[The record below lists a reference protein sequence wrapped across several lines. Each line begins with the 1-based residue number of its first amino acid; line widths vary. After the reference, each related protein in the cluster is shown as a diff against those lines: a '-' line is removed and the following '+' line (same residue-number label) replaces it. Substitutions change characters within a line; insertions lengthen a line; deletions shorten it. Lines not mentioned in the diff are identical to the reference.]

1 MIVKIPKI
9 DEIPVE
15 EQTPWVLTLLEC
27 INALAEENQALRDE
41 IARLKGE
48 KPRPKIKPS
57 SLEKNHKKQA
67 TDVRR
72 DSLNQ
77 LKRIFPPVN
86 LKKEGLPREP
96 YSTGCPGLNR

>member
-1 MIVKIPKI
+1 MTVKIPKI

-15 EQTPWVLTLLEC
+15 EQTSWVLTLLEC

-57 SLEKNHKKQA
+57 SLEGNHKK
-67 TDVRR
+67 TE
-72 DSLNQ
+72 SSE
-77 LKRIFPPVN
+77 KRPGSQSSGRFTRPART
-86 LKKEGLPREP
+86 GL
-96 YSTGCPGLNR
+96 YSIYRVHASK

>member
-1 MIVKIPKI
+1 MTVKIPKI

-15 EQTPWVLTLLEC
+15 EQTSWVLTLLEC

-57 SLEKNHKKQA
+57 SLEGNHKKPE
-67 TDVRR
+67 
-72 DSLNQ
+72 SSE
-77 LKRIFPPVN
+77 KR
-86 LKKEGLPREP
+86 
-96 YSTGCPGLNR
+96 PGLRCPNHHIFFAPDLEPALECNL